1 MFREKIK
8 VVDKNGL
15 VGYHFHEQLMTFG
28 TLYQGCVIHLQKE
41 PYVVEML
48 EVDHM
53 HAVTIKVRRLG
64 R

>member
-1 MFREKIK
+1 MSREKIK

-15 VGYHFHEQLMTFG
+15 VGYYFHEELMTFG
-28 TLYQGCVIHLQKE
+28 TLYQGCVVQLQKQ

-48 EVDHM
+48 EVEYM
-53 HAVTIKVRRLG
+53 HNIIIKVRRLG